1 MGGALPRRGA
11 ARHLRAVSETPK
23 GADPSQREPRGT
35 VVVASGGPEV
45 RSLLARCSFPP
56 AGEAVVCAVS
66 GGADSLA
73 MLGLAVAAGLRAHAV
88 HIDHGLR
95 PDGPREAA
103 IVAEAAARLGTS
115 FEAVSVSVAL
125 GPDLEARAR
134 AARYGALP
142 EGVLVGHTADDQ
154 AETVLL
160 NLLRGTGLD
169 GLGGMR
175 PVAAGRRAVRRP
187 ILSLRRSETTALVRS
202 WGFRVVEDPSN
213 DERRFRRNRVRH
225 ELLPLLSE
233 VAGRDVV
240 PLICR
245 TASLARDDADLLAAL
260 ASGLD
265 PTDVKAL
272 RGAPG
277 PLAKRALRA
286 WLREGE
292 GVERHPPS
300 ASELNRAWAVV
311 AGERAACE
319 LAGGRRLS
327 RHQGRLRLGSPP

>member
-1 MGGALPRRGA
+1 MPPRGA
-11 ARHLRAVSETPK
+11 ARHLRTVGETPNGVPASRR
-23 GADPSQREPRGT
+23 GARGT
-35 VVVASGGPEV
+35 LGGPDV
-45 RSLLARCSFPP
+45 RPLLARCSFPP

-88 HIDHGLR
+88 HVDHGLR
-95 PDGPREAA
+95 PDSPREAA
-103 IVAEAAARLGTS
+103 IVAEAAARFGTS

-160 NLLRGTGLD
+160 NLLRGAGLD

-187 ILSLRRSETTALVRS
+187 ILALRRSETAALVSS
-202 WGFRVVEDPSN
+202 WGLRSVEDPSN
-213 DERRFRRNRVRH
+213 DERRFRRNRIRH
-225 ELLPLLSE
+225 EVLPLLSE

-245 TASLARDDADLLAAL
+245 TASLVRDDADLLAVL

-265 PTDVKAL
+265 PTDAKAL
-272 RGAPG
+272 RGAPV
-277 PLAKRALRA
+277 PLAKRALRT

-292 GVERHPPS
+292 GTERHPPS
-300 ASELNRAWAVV
+300 ASELDRVWAVV
-311 AGERAACE
+311 TCERVACV

-327 RHQGRLRLGSPP
+327 RHGGRLRVGSSS